1 MGKHRGQPDRG
12 DSFDAQFNAS
22 KARADRKREQGLGA
36 YSADR
41 YVQNAGQTRPSG
53 QSNNESCGKATV
65 LLLSLLGGVAW
76 GLAEAAGRVL

>member
-41 YVQNAGQTRPSG
+41 YVQNAGQMKPPA
-53 QSNNESCGKATV
+53 NNDEGCGKATV
-65 LLLSLLGGVAW
+65 ILLSLLGGAAW

>member
-22 KARADRKREQGLGA
+22 KARGDRKREQGLGA

-41 YVQNAGQTRPSG
+41 YVQNAGQTRPAQGNSEG
-53 QSNNESCGKATV
+53 CGKATV
-65 LLLSLLGGVAW
+65 VLLSLLGGAAW
-76 GLAEAAGRVL
+76 GVSEVVSRLA

>member
-12 DSFDAQFNAS
+12 DSFDAQFNRS

-41 YVQNAGQTRPSG
+41 YVQDAGQVQPAQNG
-53 QSNNESCGKATV
+53 ESCGKATV
-65 LLLSLLGGVAW
+65 VLLSLLGGAAW
-76 GLAEAAGRVL
+76 GVSEVVSRLA